1 MAARKKKKTIIKLVT
16 AKLPGETER
25 QYVAWLLYCDFG
37 TIDKLLNVWKGVHQG
52 FTESSPELSNLKG
65 RLGIPV
71 SRRSLAKWSKKFQWV
86 KRRDMKLEED
96 LKALREETK
105 RIATNRKHK
114 VAEAFK
120 RSIDLKI
127 KQLRKGEL
135 VSASDVKT
143 MWDMFRTELGL
154 STNKSE
160 VAHTINEEDQKPPT
174 PEEDELGKEIDQAIK
189 NYYDKKRRTS
199 KK

>member
-1 MAARKKKKTIIKLVT
+1 MAKRKKKNSTIKLVT

>member
-1 MAARKKKKTIIKLVT
+1 MAKRKKKNSTIKLVT
-16 AKLPGETER
+16 AKLPGETE
-25 QYVAWLLYCDFG
+25 QQFVAWLVYCDSG
-37 TIDKLLNVWKGVHQG
+37 TLDKLFRLWEGLHQG
-52 FTESSPELSNLKG
+52 FTETSPELAGLRG
-65 RLGIPV
+65 RLGDLV
-71 SRRSLAKWSKKFQWV
+71 TRRTLATWSKKFQWV

-127 KQLRKGEL
+127 KQLRKGEI